1 MATEEKELSAKLD
14 SAMVITKE
22 KTPEAAVNE
31 AEIYTSELRGS
42 DESGEGTNKV
52 PYKTILQAMRRHG
65 KEPFPTIYQDPK
77 PDSDAA
83 KSGKKYE
90 VVAKSQ
96 LKKITKLWAQEVRKA
111 AEKEKRDAE
120 AAEATRKR
128 AEEAKKIVITEDKSL
143 APAVKIKINQGK
155 DHREK
160 RIKVYGWVHR
170 LRRQGKAMM
179 FLVLRDGTDYL
190 QCVLSGE
197 LCQTYDAIM
206 LTTEATVC
214 LYGVIKVV
222 PEGKEAPGGHEL
234 DVDYWELVGGAP
246 AGGADNILNA
256 ESHPDVQLDNR
267 HILLRGENTSKVLKM
282 RSVVMN
288 CFRQHFFSRGYYE
301 VTPPTI
307 VQTQVEGGSTLFNL
321 DYFGEPAY
329 LTQSSQLYLE
339 TVIPSLGDVF
349 CFAQSYRAE
358 PSRTRRHVAEYTHL
372 EAECPFIDFTDLLD
386 RLEDLIVDVVDRV
399 FQSPLGHLVHELNP
413 DFKKPQKPFRRM
425 PYVEAIQWLKDND
438 YKKEDG
444 THYEVGEDIPEAP
457 ERYMTDKIGEP
468 IMLHSFPAHIKAF
481 YMQKCKDNPEFTE
494 SVDILMPNVG
504 EIVGGS
510 MRMDN
515 YEELMNAYKKEG
527 LDAEAYYWY
536 TDQRKFGTS
545 PHGGYGLGLER
556 FLCWML
562 NRYHIR
568 DVCLYPRFIGR
579 CKP

>member
-1 MATEEKELSAKLD
+1 MATEDKELSAKLD

-22 KTPEAAVNE
+22 NTPEAAANE

-42 DESGEGTNKV
+42 DESGEGTYKV

-96 LKKITKLWAQEVRKA
+96 LKKMTKLWAQEVRKA

-128 AEEAKKIVITEDKSL
+128 AEEAKKIVISEDKSL
-143 APAVKIKINQGK
+143 SPAVKIKINQGK

-160 RIKVYGWVHR
+160 RIKVFGWVHR

-179 FLVLRDGTDYL
+179 FLVIRDGTDYL

-246 AGGADNILNA
+246 AGGADNILNEA
-256 ESHPDVQLDNR
+256 SHPDVQLDNR
-267 HILLRGENTSKVLKM
+267 HIMLRGENTSKVLKM
-282 RSVVMN
+282 RSVIMN

-372 EAECPFIDFTDLLD
+372 EAECPFIEFTDLLD

-399 FQSPLGHLVHELNP
+399 FQHPLGYLVHELNP
-413 DFKKPQKPFRRM
+413 DFKRPKKPFRRM

-481 YMQKCKDNPEFTE
+481 YMQKCKDNREFTE

-515 YEELMNAYKKEG
+515 YEELMEAYKKEG
-527 LDAEAYYWY
+527 LDAESYYWY